1 MKHIIKNK
9 IYTLTL
15 GSVMSLGVLV
25 SNQAVAGPDAYLGE
39 VTLVGFNF
47 CPRGTIAAEGQL
59 LPIAQN
65 SALFSLYGT
74 QYGGDGRTTFAMP
87 DLRGRA
93 PIHAGTGPGLTPY
106 TIGQRGGSESLTVG
120 VNNMPAHNHGVQ
132 ATNDFAN
139 KPGPG
144 NKLLAADNTGVNK
157 YTTVDGSTSFKTM
170 NSAMITNTGG
180 GQAITKRSPY
190 LAMKWCVNSVG
201 IFPSRN

>member
-9 IYTLTL
+9 ICTLTL
-15 GSVMSLGVLV
+15 GSVMSLGVV
-25 SNQAVAGPDAYLGE
+25 VPNQAAAGIEPYLGE

-47 CPRGTIAAEGQL
+47 CPRGTVAAEGQL
-59 LPIAQN
+59 LPISQW

-74 QYGGDGRTTFAMP
+74 MYGGDGRTTFGMP

-93 PIHAGTGPGLTPY
+93 PIHAGSGPGLSSY
-106 TIGQRGGSESLTVG
+106 TMGQRGGSESLTVG

-190 LAMKWCVNSVG
+190 LAMRWCVNTVG
-201 IFPSRN
+201 IYPSRS